1 MTPGRC
7 FFMINLLPQE
17 LKDGYRFARHNYHL
31 TRWTLALSLAIIG
44 AALLAGFGWVYINH
58 MSNVYQNQI
67 TKSEQSL
74 KAQQYDQVQKQ
85 VKEMSNNLELSV
97 QVLSKQVL
105 FSELLKRLGS
115 LMPKDT
121 KLTGLTISQAQGGID
136 ISASAKDQTAATQ
149 VQVNLTGDKDGVFS
163 KVDIISI
170 NCTYSSADAYPC
182 KASFRAL
189 FADKNPFLFISDAK
203 GSS

>member
-1 MTPGRC
+1 
-7 FFMINLLPQE
+7 MINLLPPD
-17 LKDGYRFARHNYHL
+17 LKDGYHFARRNYHL
-31 TRWTLALSLAIIG
+31 SRWAVALSIAIIG
-44 AALLAGFGWVYINH
+44 AGLLAGFGWIYIDH
-58 MSNVYQNQI
+58 MSGVYQHQI
-67 TKSEQSL
+67 TKSQESL
-74 KAQQYDQVQKQ
+74 KAQQYDQVQKE

-121 KLTGLTISQAQGGID
+121 KLTGLTIAQAQGGID
-136 ISASAKDQTAATQ
+136 ITASAKDQTSATQ
-149 VQVNLTGDKDGVFS
+149 VQVNLTGDKDAVFS

-170 NCTYSSADAYPC
+170 NCTYGSSDDYPC

-189 FADKNPFLFISDAK
+189 FADKNPFLLIGDTK
-203 GSS
+203 GGS

>member
-1 MTPGRC
+1 
-7 FFMINLLPQE
+7 MINLLPPD
-17 LKDGYRFARHNYHL
+17 LKQGYHFARRNYHL
-31 TRWTLALSLAIIG
+31 SHWTV
-44 AALLAGFGWVYINH
+44 ALLIAIAGAGLLTGFGWIYIDH

-67 TKSEQSL
+67 TKSQESL
-74 KAQQYDQVQKQ
+74 KAQQYDQVQKE

-121 KLTGLTISQAQGGID
+121 KLTGLTIAQAQGGID
-136 ISASAKDQTAATQ
+136 ITASAKDQTSATQ
-149 VQVNLTGDKDGVFS
+149 VQVNLTGDKDAVFS

-170 NCTYSSADAYPC
+170 NCSYGTSDDYPC

-189 FADKNPFLFISDAK
+189 FADKNPFLLIGDTK
-203 GSS
+203 GHS